1 MPIGAVLVL
10 RWGLGTPTEIFK
22 PQSED
27 TIMSIT
33 RRDTFWS
40 HSSADDHVPNRRS
53 FLLRSAAIAATSTL
67 FGAVLRP
74 EIVQASESNLNLLG
88 STPGYAPQLGN
99 FVSELTWMR
108 EANGVIRATKNLT
121 KADLDHLIDPNANTI
136 GALML
141 HLAAT
146 ETYYQLNTFE
156 GKKWGTWPDSI
167 KQQWDAAMNLGDA
180 GRKTIKGHDRDYYL
194 KILQET
200 RSKTLAEFRK
210 RDDSWFMA
218 VDKEWPWGPTNNY
231 CKWFHVCEHEAHHTG
246 QIAFLRK
253 RLPGAKPEND

>member
-1 MPIGAVLVL
+1 MPTSPGH
-10 RWGLGTPTEIFK
+10 
-22 PQSED
+22 
-27 TIMSIT
+27 
-33 RRDTFWS
+33 TFPND
-40 HSSADDHVPNRRS
+40 HPSSRRS
-53 FLLRSAAIAATSTL
+53 FLIGSAAITAGGTFL
-67 FGAVLRP
+67 VPLLRP
-74 EIVQASESNLNLLG
+74 EIVQASETNLNLLG
-88 STPGYAPQLGN
+88 PTPGYAPQLGN

-121 KADLDHLIDPNANTI
+121 TADLDHLIDPNANTI

-141 HLAAT
+141 HIAAT

-156 GKKWGTWPDSI
+156 GKKWDTWPDSV

-194 KILQET
+194 NILQET

-210 RDDSWFMA
+210 RDDAWFTS
-218 VDKEWPWGPTNNY
+218 VDKDWPWGPTNNF

-253 RLPGAKPEND
+253 RLPGAKPDSD